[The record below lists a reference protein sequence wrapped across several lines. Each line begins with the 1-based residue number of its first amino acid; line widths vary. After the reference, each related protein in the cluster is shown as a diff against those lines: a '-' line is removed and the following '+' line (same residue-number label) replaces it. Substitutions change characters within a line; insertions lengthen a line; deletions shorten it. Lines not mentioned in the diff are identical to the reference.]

1 MKRLSGRWKHLIVC
15 PDRGLFNSLTAILSE
30 LTPGSVVTDLKAYP
44 ARRTLSDLL
53 EKEEPN
59 LCFLDVG
66 SSWDSARGPSGMPS
80 KHTAAPAALP
90 VQRFLPWRRPLK

>member
-66 SSWDSARGPSGMPS
+66 SSWDGRLRRIARLAEEIERQKQQQSPR
-80 KHTAAPAALP
+80 
-90 VQRFLPWRRPLK
+90 QRARRAT